1 MTKLLLG
8 AKVALEIPA
17 EDGWFIFQ
25 GLTAKD
31 RIVVNGAQTLLS
43 EELKSQVTT
52 ED

>member
-43 EELKSQVTT
+43 EELKSQVTK